1 MRQFATEK
9 LRQVPRRRA
18 PRARQKAQQTTVPLP
33 RSKPQHLAPV
43 RPEPAEGSWVPNQ
56 TTEPNS
62 KSPFLLRVKPGPN
75 RHRLSPGL
83 AGASCPQA
91 LPQASLP
98 AAKPGTGRRL
108 NFFGYRDECPNNC
121 PNNCPTAKFRQVP
134 RRRAPRARQK
144 AEQTTVPLPRSKPQ
158 HLAPVRPEPAEGS
171 WVPNQTT
178 EPNSKSPFYLG

>member
-1 MRQFATEK
+1 MGGD
-9 LRQVPRRRA
+9 
-18 PRARQKAQQTTVPLP
+18 
-33 RSKPQHLAPV
+33 HI
-43 RPEPAEGSWVPNQ
+43 RPEPVEGSRVPNQ

-62 KSPFLLRVKPGPN
+62 KSPFLLRVKPHPN

-121 PNNCPTAKFRQVP
+121 PTAKLRQVP

-158 HLAPVRPEPAEGS
+158 HPAPFALSLSKGLEYQTKP
-171 WVPNQTT
+171 PN
-178 EPNSKSPFYLG
+178 PIPSRLFYLG